1 MKLVRPEDVNGPLD
15 YRELSAEEMKEV
27 YALARAAFTI
37 EDLLRYTEVVEEF
50 PAEDV
55 LREME
60 EAQEQAD
67 RRTA

>member
-27 YALARAAFTI
+27 YALAHAAFTI